1 MAAFEV
7 VACKDMFST
16 GTALLAAFEVPCK
29 DIYMSIAGYRSN
41 APLAVETASMQLSG
55 RDRFNV

>member
-29 DIYMSIAGYRSN
+29 DIYIYSGL
-41 APLAVETASMQLSG
+41 PLQCSFSG
-55 RDRFNV
+55 